1 MAVRPRIPRGEPIRV
16 VIVDDQ
22 EMVAQ
27 TFRRILER
35 AGMDVVAVASTI
47 ATGVAAAKEHAPDVV
62 VVDYLLPDGL
72 GTAAVA
78 LIREQAPGVRIVMAS
93 GSDSADSRAVALAAG
108 CAGYVDKTRVLQT
121 LAEVVREAAATAH
134 GDDEGP
140 GQALP

>member
-1 MAVRPRIPRGEPIRV
+1 MAVRPRIPRAEPIRV

-72 GTAAVA
+72 GTAAPF
-78 LIREQAPGVRIVMAS
+78 LAS
-93 GSDSADSRAVALAAG
+93 
-108 CAGYVDKTRVLQT
+108 
-121 LAEVVREAAATAH
+121 
-134 GDDEGP
+134 
-140 GQALP
+140 